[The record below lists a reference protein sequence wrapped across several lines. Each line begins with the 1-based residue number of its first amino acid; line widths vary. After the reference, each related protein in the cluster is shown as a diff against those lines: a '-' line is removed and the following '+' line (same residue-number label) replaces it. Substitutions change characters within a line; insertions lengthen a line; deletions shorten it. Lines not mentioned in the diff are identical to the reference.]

1 MGVGKRVGS
10 QGNLKKKSLK
20 NRFLCNVG
28 RLAVS
33 HSNSNYERLG
43 YFSSADCFIMN
54 KLFAQPVLKLYK

>member
-1 MGVGKRVGS
+1 M
-10 QGNLKKKSLK
+10 GNLRKKSLK

-54 KLFAQPVLKLYK
+54 KLLAQSILRL

>member
-1 MGVGKRVGS
+1 ME
-10 QGNLKKKSLK
+10 NLRKKSPK

-54 KLFAQPVLKLYK
+54 KLLAQSILRL

>member
-1 MGVGKRVGS
+1 MGY
-10 QGNLKKKSLK
+10 LKKKSLK

-43 YFSSADCFIMN
+43 YFSTADCFTMN
-54 KLFAQPVLKLYK
+54 KLLAQSILRL

>member
-43 YFSSADCFIMN
+43 YFIVTVTMKDLAIS
-54 KLFAQPVLKLYK
+54 VLLTALL